1 LTIRQVKPGLQTK
14 VKGTKKPADEKSG
27 ARSGFAGMALTGQA
41 RLVGAQLQFNATTP
55 GGITLGL
62 SGYFSLF
69 DAFPMIYYYRR

>member
-1 LTIRQVKPGLQTK
+1 
-14 VKGTKKPADEKSG
+14 
-27 ARSGFAGMALTGQA
+27 MALTGQA